1 MYSLQRTTRA
11 HDAGSTAL
19 LFMGRVRDDNGG
31 FNRDGK
37 KTHKFRL
44 AKQQLCI
51 CITDLFVPFF
61 VVGSRLRRETSQWL
75 L

>member
-37 KTHKFRL
+37 KTHRL
-44 AKQQLCI
+44 
-51 CITDLFVPFF
+51 D
-61 VVGSRLRRETSQWL
+61 
-75 L
+75 